1 MKLLQIISLNLL
13 VIIATAC
20 ANKQP
25 AENIGAIANDTS
37 TTITTSN
44 VTDSFPAGKI
54 ISNVICKNNATQS
67 YALYLPPQY
76 KQSSS
81 VIYFF
86 DAHGDGALPLKN
98 YKALADKYNYVLI
111 GSNNSKNGN
120 DWQTTENIWQNLF
133 NDTQSRLTL
142 NNHLIYTCGFSG
154 GAKVAS
160 YIALHHT
167 EIKGVVANS
176 AGLPDETPANNFNFS
191 FTGLAGKGDMN
202 MTDLVA
208 LNNDLDKTQTKHRLI
223 LFNGKHEWAPESAM
237 DIAFAGL
244 QFDAMRNH
252 VVAKKDS
259 LINIFIN
266 NSKKRID
273 SSIKKNDFIQAENE
287 CTLAVN
293 MLDGITDINWF
304 KQKDNSIK
312 NETAY
317 KNQLQQQ
324 QNLFEFEQN
333 KKAEY
338 NDQFQKGDMNY
349 WNKTINDLTLK
360 SKVLTSEG
368 LMYQRLLAYLSL
380 AFYSISNQLLNQN
393 QNKEA
398 EYFVTLYKMADP
410 ANSEAWYLS
419 AILDARNNNANAVN
433 EDLMKA
439 VENNFTDTIRMLQQ
453 PEFINIQ
460 SQINFSAI
468 ENKMKQ

>member
-1 MKLLQIISLNLL
+1 
-13 VIIATAC
+13 
-20 ANKQP
+20 
-25 AENIGAIANDTS
+25 
-37 TTITTSN
+37 
-44 VTDSFPAGKI
+44 
-54 ISNVICKNNATQS
+54 
-67 YALYLPPQY
+67 
-76 KQSSS
+76 
-81 VIYFF
+81 
-86 DAHGDGALPLKN
+86 
-98 YKALADKYNYVLI
+98 
-111 GSNNSKNGN
+111 
-120 DWQTTENIWQNLF
+120 
-133 NDTQSRLTL
+133 
-142 NNHLIYTCGFSG
+142 
-154 GAKVAS
+154 
-160 YIALHHT
+160 
-167 EIKGVVANS
+167 
-176 AGLPDETPANNFNFS
+176 
-191 FTGLAGKGDMN
+191 MN